1 MVLKIIFSKF
11 AENLNNCKSRLHEVR
26 RIYLILFVVMLVCV
40 GCEWQ
45 LKIDESEVVVER
57 YDRIQSLY
65 LTTSDFS
72 ALQQMNTVYPM
83 QTRTLIEDVLQI
95 GKVNDPQI
103 NTKFLR
109 FYQDSTLQ
117 VLINEAEQQYA
128 NMDDI
133 NENMTKAFKYL
144 KKEFPNIE
152 IPEVYAQIG
161 SLDQSIIVGN
171 GMIGICLDKY
181 LGVEYALYL
190 KPEYGYSLDQRKMM
204 QRQYIVPDC
213 IGFYLLSLYPMQF
226 DKPLSQSERDIHMG
240 RIQWVVNQAIGQE
253 IFRSM
258 YVQKVDW
265 YMKRNK
271 NVSVEQLLSATSYSD
286 FL

>member
-1 MVLKIIFSKF
+1 MRKIYF
-11 AENLNNCKSRLHEVR
+11 
-26 RIYLILFVVMLVCV
+26 ILFVMMLGCI

-45 LKIDESEVVVER
+45 LKTDESESDVVIER

-72 ALQQMNTVYPM
+72 ALQEMNITYPE
-83 QTRTLIEDVLQI
+83 QTRTLIEDVLRI
-95 GKVNDPQI
+95 GKVNDSQI

-133 NENMTKAFKYL
+133 NEEMTQAFKYL
-144 KKEFPNIE
+144 KKEIPNME
-152 IPEVYAQIG
+152 IPKVYAQIG
-161 SLDQSIIVGN
+161 SLDQSVIVGN

-181 LGVEYALYL
+181 LGAEYDLYL
-190 KPEYGYSLDQRKMM
+190 RPEYGYSMEQRKMM

-213 IGFYLLSLYPMQF
+213 IGFYLLSLYPMPF
-226 DKPLSQSERDIHMG
+226 DKPMSQEERDIHMG
-240 RIQWVVNQAIGQE
+240 RIQWVVNKAIGRD
-253 IFRSM
+253 IFDSTFM
-258 YVQKVDW
+258 QKVGKF
-265 YMKRNK
+265 MKNHK
-271 NVSVEQLLSATSYSD
+271 DMGIEQLLNGTKYSD
-286 FL
+286 FLGL